1 MRSKFAFNSIEDGS
15 GDLID
20 VMGTQNACD
29 VAPILLARFSYGVSG
44 ARDHRPAPRS
54 PPRPGGPRRPIPAS
68 TEASADPAGGDLVV
82 LADGRRL
89 LACGAFGA
97 AGYIDVDL

>member
-1 MRSKFAFNSIEDGS
+1 MAFPGRGIG
-15 GDLID
+15 GQPL
-20 VMGTQNACD
+20 
-29 VAPILLARFSYGVSG
+29 PRLLA
-44 ARDHRPAPRS
+44 PAD
-54 PPRPGGPRRPIPAS
+54 PGRPIPAS